1 MKSPA
6 ELDTQ
11 QPVAESQP
19 TEQPKKLVSRNRALI
34 VAAVVITVF
43 IAILAVTLLSRESPK
58 AVISSSH
65 SAAHSGGIQ
74 DAIRITGTT
83 EAVHMRAIIAPTLSG
98 QQFGTLTVTKVVSGG
113 TKVHKGDVLAE
124 FDRQSQMQ
132 TFIDQQA
139 SYQDLANQALQEQAK
154 EDAARAKD
162 ETEVRQ
168 AESDLNK
175 AQLEMQKVELL
186 SRIDAEKAQQTLD
199 EAKANLQQLHET
211 FDLKRQTARASINL
225 LEIQR
230 DRAKEVMEHARTNA
244 ELMEIHSPIDGVVV
258 LNSIWKQGRMGQVQ
272 EGDQVRA
279 GMTFMQVVDPSQM
292 QVRAFVNQEDFLNL
306 QFGDAAKVRLD
317 AYPGMVFPGKLEEMA
332 PIARSGDYSSKL
344 RTFTVV
350 FSIDGSDPKLM
361 PDLSAAV
368 DVQLTSQAARAGA
381 FQ

>member
-11 QPVAESQP
+11 EPVAESQP
-19 TEQPKKLVSRNRALI
+19 SEQPEKLVSRNRALI
-34 VAAVVITVF
+34 FAAVIVTL
-43 IAILAVTLLSRESPK
+43 IAVILAVALLSRRPTK
-58 AVISSSH
+58 TTISSSH

-175 AQLEMQKVELL
+175 AQLEMQ
-186 SRIDAEKAQQTLD
+186 
-199 EAKANLQQLHET
+199 
-211 FDLKRQTARASINL
+211 
-225 LEIQR
+225 
-230 DRAKEVMEHARTNA
+230 
-244 ELMEIHSPIDGVVV
+244 
-258 LNSIWKQGRMGQVQ
+258 
-272 EGDQVRA
+272 
-279 GMTFMQVVDPSQM
+279 
-292 QVRAFVNQEDFLNL
+292 
-306 QFGDAAKVRLD
+306 
-317 AYPGMVFPGKLEEMA
+317 
-332 PIARSGDYSSKL
+332 
-344 RTFTVV
+344 
-350 FSIDGSDPKLM
+350 
-361 PDLSAAV
+361 
-368 DVQLTSQAARAGA
+368 
-381 FQ
+381 

>member
-11 QPVAESQP
+11 EQVAEPQAP
-19 TEQPKKLVSRNRALI
+19 EQLEKPVIGNRALI
-34 VAAVVITVF
+34 FAAVAITLIVAIVAVIF
-43 IAILAVTLLSRESPK
+43 LSRK
-58 AVISSSH
+58 ATKAISSSQ
-65 SAAHSGGIQ
+65 SVAHSGISQ
-74 DAIRITGTT
+74 DTIRITGTT

-98 QQFGTLTVTKVVSGG
+98 QQFGTLTLTKVVLGG
-113 TKVHKGDVLAE
+113 TKVHKGDVVAE

-139 SYQDLANQALQEQAK
+139 TYQDLANQALQEQAK

-175 AQLEMQKVELL
+175 AKLEMQKVELL
-186 SRIDAEKAQQTLD
+186 SRIDAEKARQTLD
-199 EAKANLQQLHET
+199 EATANLQQLRET
-211 FDLKRQTARASINL
+211 FDLKRQTARASIHL

-230 DRAKEVMEHARTNA
+230 DRAREVMEHARTNA
-244 ELMEIHSPIDGVVV
+244 ELMQIHSPIDGVVV

-306 QFGDAAKVRLD
+306 QFGDTAKIHFD
-317 AYPGMVFPGKLEEMA
+317 AYPDMAFPGKLEEMA

-350 FSIDGSDPKLM
+350 FSIDGNDPKLM

-368 DVQLTSQAARAGA
+368 DVQLTTQAASAGA

>member
-11 QPVAESQP
+11 ELVAQPQP
-19 TEQPKKLVSRNRALI
+19 SEQPGKPVRRNRTLI
-34 VAAVVITVF
+34 FAAVVVTL
-43 IAILAVTLLSRESPK
+43 IAVILAGALLSRKPTK
-58 AVISSSH
+58 ATLRSSH

-74 DAIRITGTT
+74 DVIRITGTT
-83 EAVHMRAIIAPTLSG
+83 EAVHMRAIIAPPLSG
-98 QQFGTLTVTKVVSGG
+98 QQFGTLTVTKVVVGG
-113 TKVHKGDVLAE
+113 TKVHKGDVVAE

-139 SYQDLANQALQEQAK
+139 SYRDLANQVLQEQAK

-175 AQLEMQKVELL
+175 AQLEMQKIELL

-199 EAKANLQQLHET
+199 EAKANLQQLRET
-211 FDLKRQTARASINL
+211 FDLKRQTARASIHL

-230 DRAKEVMEHARTNA
+230 DRAREVMEHARANA

-279 GMTFMQVVDPSQM
+279 GMTFMQVVDPSKM

-306 QFGDAAKVRLD
+306 QFGDTAKIHLD
-317 AYPGMVFPGKLEEMA
+317 AYPDMAFPGKLEEMA